1 MPNKHVRLAN
11 LRQLIKREGAV
22 SQLALRLQISP
33 IYIYR
38 VLDGKFNIGD
48 SMARKIEDSYGF
60 PPHWMDAAHEDDEEA
75 QAHIPTLE
83 TIEHER
89 ALAPRRDERR
99 PAVLLSDAVPLP
111 ATAEAPVRSAPVLT
125 PAAAVFPAA
134 APTPSTP
141 VHEAKPTSAV
151 SPPERTIEED
161 PRQRIVA
168 TLVNTLDRLLVS
180 YNLDLSDLEKA
191 RILMKAAEAV
201 LDSSNASRAPGAS
214 PKSVVKI
221 S

>member
-1 MPNKHVRLAN
+1 MPNKHVRLSN

-60 PPHWMDAAHEDDEEA
+60 PPHWMDAAHEGDDDA
-75 QAHIPTLE
+75 QAHVPTLE

-89 ALAPRRDERR
+89 AVVPRRDERHS
-99 PAVLLSDAVPLP
+99 AVSDAVTP
-111 ATAEAPVRSAPVLT
+111 EAPVRSAPVLT
-125 PAAAVFPAA
+125 SPAVVFPAA
-134 APTPSTP
+134 APTTSTP
-141 VHEAKPTSAV
+141 VQESKSTSAV
-151 SPPERTIEED
+151 SASERAAED
-161 PRQRIVA
+161 EPRQRIVA

-180 YNLDLSDLEKA
+180 HNLDLSDLEKA